1 MTSQRVSFFS
11 HPWFWIVL
19 GGGGLLVLV
28 GMMPAESEPPKASSP
43 TPPPNMS
50 EQVQD
55 NMRLLKEWALKS
67 GGDFNKVPPEVQ
79 SYVNQMSMGHGKEM
93 LRMEWEKSQK
103 TKIPN
108 KTTEKGSRSHKAST
122 NE

>member
-1 MTSQRVSFFS
+1 MTSQRASFFS

-28 GMMPAESEPPKASSP
+28 GLMPGESEALPSP
-43 TPPPNMS
+43 SPPPSMS
-50 EQVQD
+50 EQVQG
-55 NMRLLKEWALKS
+55 NMLLLKEWALKS

-103 TKIPN
+103 TNSHN
-108 KTTEKGSRSHKAST
+108 KATEKGSRSHQAST
-122 NE
+122 TK